1 MKIKALSVSLI
12 ILTLAF
18 AIGGSTRQ
26 ASAAAVVKAAKQ
38 FIAALTTEQRA
49 KAVMAFED
57 EERFNWFYVPRERRG
72 VALKEL
78 NDAQRKLAQEFLK
91 ATLSQRGYYK
101 ATTIMEIELVL
112 REMESPTPGDA
123 ATAARRDPTLY
134 YFSFFGQPT
143 DQGRWGWRVEGHH
156 LSLNFTAIDGR
167 IVATTP
173 SFLGSNPAEV
183 RQGPRRGLRVLG
195 AEEDI
200 ARDLLHS
207 LTVEQRARAI
217 FQADAFADIVTTNA
231 KRVDPLA
238 PVGIPAS
245 QFNPQQMSL
254 LVRLL
259 NEYASTMPADLA
271 AQRLDKVQQAGLE
284 KIWFGWAGGTER
296 GQPHYYRVQGPT
308 FVIEYDNTQ
317 NNANHV
323 HTVWRDFQGDYGRD
337 LLREH
342 YLNAPHHHSH

>member
-1 MKIKALSVSLI
+1 MKIKAWLATLMM
-12 ILTLAF
+12 LTLAIG
-18 AIGGSTRQ
+18 IGGSARR
-26 ASAAAVVKAAKQ
+26 ASAAAIVKAANQ
-38 FIAALTTEQRA
+38 FLAALSAEQRA
-49 KAVMAFED
+49 KALMEFND
-57 EERFNWFYVPRERRG
+57 EERFNWFYVPRARRG
-72 VALKEL
+72 IPLKEL
-78 NDAQRKLAQEFLK
+78 DDTQRKLAQEFLK

-112 REMESPTPGDA
+112 REIESPTLGEKE
-123 ATAARRDPTLY
+123 TAARRDPTLY
-134 YFSFFGQPT
+134 YFSFFGQPA
-143 DQGRWGWRVEGHH
+143 DKGRWGWRIEGHH

-167 IVATTP
+167 VLATTP

-200 ARDLLHS
+200 ARELLHA
-207 LTVEQRARAI
+207 LNEPQRAKAV

-238 PVGIPAS
+238 PVGINAG

-259 NEYASTMPADLA
+259 NEYATVMPADLA
-271 AQRLDKVQQAGLE
+271 AQRMEKVQQAGLE

-317 NNANHV
+317 NEANHV

>member
-1 MKIKALSVSLI
+1 MKIKALLASIL
-12 ILTLAF
+12 ILTLAIG
-18 AIGGSTRQ
+18 IGGNTRH
-26 ASAAAVVKAAKQ
+26 ASAAAIVKAANQ
-38 FIAALTTEQRA
+38 FLAALTAEQRA
-49 KAVMAFED
+49 KALMEFND
-57 EERFNWFYVPRERRG
+57 EERFNWFYVPRARRG
-72 VALKEL
+72 ITLKEL
-78 NDAQRKLAQEFLK
+78 DETQRKLAQEFLK

-101 ATTIMEIELVL
+101 ATTIMELELVL
-112 REMESPTPGDA
+112 REMEGA
-123 ATAARRDPTLY
+123 AHRDPTLY
-134 YFSFFGQPT
+134 YFSFFGQPA
-143 DQGRWGWRVEGHH
+143 DKGQWGWRIEGHH

-167 IVATTP
+167 VVATTP

-200 ARDLLHS
+200 ARELLHS
-207 LTVEQRARAI
+207 FNEQQRAKAI
-217 FQADAFADIVTTNA
+217 FQTDAFADIVTTNA

-238 PVGIPAS
+238 PVGIAAS
-245 QFNPQQMSL
+245 QFNQQQMSL

-259 NEYASTMPADLA
+259 NEYAAAMPTDLA
-271 AQRLDKVQQAGLE
+271 AQRMEKVQQAGLE
-284 KIWFGWAGGTER
+284 KIWFGWAGGSER